1 MAEALSHPPSSR
13 RDETIANPAEVTDA
27 LGPILGED
35 ARALAALREVALET
49 GRSWGDVVLEQL
61 VAKFERRQSSGGIF
75 GAYALSSD
83 LEAEEKQAIT
93 SAIHSLAVVFERI
106 ERRDQGFDFD
116 AALRFVA
123 FCVDQV
129 RRKITEAGEGAPA
142 LEAAAIAAAPPPDL
156 LPTAPRLEGAAAW

>member
-1 MAEALSHPPSSR
+1 MAEAQSHPSSGR
-13 RDETIANPAEVTDA
+13 RDEVIANPAEVTEA
-27 LGPILGED
+27 LGPILDED

-75 GAYALSSD
+75 GAYALPSD
-83 LEAEEKQAIT
+83 LKAEEKQAIT

-116 AALRFVA
+116 AALRFVT
-123 FCVDQV
+123 FCIDQV
-129 RRKITEAGEGAPA
+129 RRKMTEAGEGA
-142 LEAAAIAAAPPPDL
+142 LEAAAIAAATPPDL
-156 LPTAPRLEGAAAW
+156 LPTAPRLEGAAA